1 VFAHAVLGKKRVG
14 LVGMDFGY
22 YADTPHDK
30 TQYYKEILA
39 LVGPD
44 RLNEVFVRILNPHL
58 GQEFYTDPAYLWYR
72 EAFLEMVQQADCE
85 TYNCTG
91 GGILFGPG
99 IHWVT
104 LTEFLQ
110 GAKL

>member
-1 VFAHAVLGKKRVG
+1 MFSHAVLGKRRVG

-22 YADTPHDK
+22 YVETPYSQ
-30 TQYYKEILA
+30 TQYYKEILD

-44 RLNEVFVRILNPHL
+44 RLEEVYVRMLNPYL
-58 GQEFYTDPAYLWYR
+58 NRDFYTDPAYLWYR
-72 EAFLEMVQQADCE
+72 DAFVEMAKEAECE

-104 LTEFLQ
+104 LPEFLSKCK
-110 GAKL
+110 A